1 MKTAIYVR
9 VSTDRQSHE
18 SQMKDLESFASGK
31 DVEWYKDKCTG
42 RKMDR
47 PGMDRLL
54 ADVHAGRVN
63 RIAVYDLSRLGRTA
77 KGLTALFEEL
87 IERKCTL
94 VSLKEGIDLLTP
106 AGRMIA
112 NVLASVAQF
121 ESELRADKIRAG
133 LAAKKSKGEPWNN
146 GRPTGSKKWDD
157 KDANA
162 VATMRAAKVPVAT
175 IKDRLK
181 LSRGTIYNIISTLEG
196 CEP

>member
-1 MKTAIYVR
+1 
-9 VSTDRQSHE
+9 
-18 SQMKDLESFASGK
+18 
-31 DVEWYKDKCTG
+31 
-42 RKMDR
+42 
-47 PGMDRLL
+47 MDRLL
-54 ADVHAGRVN
+54 ADVRAGKVN

-87 IERKCTL
+87 IDRKCTL

-121 ESELRADKIRAG
+121 ESELRAG
-133 LAAKKSKGEPWNN
+133 LASKKSRGEPWNN
-146 GRPTGSKKWDD
+146 GRPVGSKKWDE
-157 KDANA
+157 KDAKA

-181 LSRGTIYNIISTLEG
+181 LSRGTIYNIIATLEA
-196 CEP
+196 